1 MRTLQTRKIT
11 ANIRQLESE
20 LRNAPS
26 PPLRDLGIASN
37 ANSGNEIARTA
48 EIPGKSAW
56 VGKFGLASYRCPN
69 NPEFEDWF
77 CTAHI
82 FHPDSLHEFCGSF
95 YVSVKLPTYPPPPPC
110 PSPKPKLTLSSYLG
124 QNFGL
129 GKG

>member
-1 MRTLQTRKIT
+1 MLPHPHCVTSATLATRTLGTRL
-11 ANIRQLESE
+11 RE
-20 LRNAPS
+20 LPR
-26 PPLRDLGIASN
+26 
-37 ANSGNEIARTA
+37 RTA

-82 FHPDSLHEFCGSF
+82 CHPDSLHEFCGSL
-95 YVSVKLPTYPPPPPC
+95 YVSVKLPTYPF
-110 PSPKPKLTLSSYLG
+110 PKQKLTLSSYLG